1 MSKFREAAEV
11 EGLAQQVGDEGMLR
25 KARKQTRGEASVF
38 LLALVALLLG

>member
-1 MSKFREAAEV
+1 MSKFHEAAEV
-11 EGLAQQVGDEGMLR
+11 EGLAQQMGDEGMLR